1 MTIRQYVWMPHT
13 ATHQARPDAAE
24 DALPPLRPSAGV
36 IQSRPATAEDRTHL
50 AAHIGRRAIQATQ
63 SRVFANGWRPSAEG
77 KRKAKLYRIGT
88 PQLARC
94 QYAVLRH
101 KQRAAVFAVDI
112 DRRGTPGGAVENID
126 PPVLRVLHDLAAA
139 GAGPAWIGVNPIN
152 GKTHLLW
159 LVDPVYADEDGDSPN
174 MRLYEATWKAFRD
187 VLGGDRAFSNWWMR
201 SPFYAGSDDT
211 AYSWHCQHHRVDEL
225 ATLIQEAR
233 AMTGSTGPE
242 QDPTPRYRS
251 GRERLE
257 AAIARRREAET
268 FRAVAA
274 DVTED
279 MPEVPGETIDG
290 VRVRWADETQ
300 TRADR
305 DETAFRYALATAHRL
320 RVAGKRM
327 SDAAIIDAYERA
339 YAVAQAVG
347 ADGRAEDMP
356 PMRDRLTMAR
366 RVRGYVVAGKA
377 SEGTAADPSGR
388 ADSRER
394 KILATLGRR
403 GGQKAAQRWQHDPD
417 GDYARTQREK
427 LAATHRRNRGKGQGT
442 RGRIQAFVG
451 QQYAETGTMP
461 TRKEIAAEVGC
472 TPRTVTTHLA
482 ALREAGFLPD
492 S

>member
-1 MTIRQYVWMPHT
+1 MSVLNCR
-13 ATHQARPDAAE
+13 THFTPT
-24 DALPPLRPSAGV
+24 RPSDPETDGDSALGNRHAAGLV
-36 IQSRPATAEDRTHL
+36 QSRPATDTDRAHL
-50 AAHIGRRAIQATQ
+50 AEHIGRDAIQATQ
-63 SRVFANGWRPSAEG
+63 SRSFANGWCPSVEG
-77 KRKAKLYRIGT
+77 KKKAKLYRVGT
-88 PQLARC
+88 DQLARC

-101 KQRAAVFAVDI
+101 RQHAAVFAVDI
-112 DRRGTPGGAVENID
+112 DRKGTTGGAVENID
-126 PPVLRVLHDLAAA
+126 ASALRVLRELAAA
-139 GAGPAWIGVNPIN
+139 GAGPAWIGVNPTN

-159 LVDPVYADEDGDSPN
+159 MVDPVYADDNGDSPN

-201 SPFYAGSDDT
+201 SPFYSGGDEK
-211 AYSWHCQHHRVDEL
+211 AYVWHCQHHRVDGL
-225 ATLIQEAR
+225 GTLMKEVR
-233 AMTGSTGPE
+233 AMTGATGP
-242 QDPTPRYRS
+242 QKDAAPAYSS

-257 AAIARRREAET
+257 AAIARRKEAEA
-268 FRAVAA
+268 FKAVVD
-274 DVTED
+274 DVAPDLTD
-279 MPEVPGETIDG
+279 IPGETIDG
-290 VRVRWADETQ
+290 VRVRWADEDQ

-305 DETAFRYALATAHRL
+305 DETAFRYALAEAHRL
-320 RVAGKRM
+320 RSAGKRM

-339 YAVAQAVG
+339 YRLAQAVG

-366 RVRGYVVAGKA
+366 RVRGYVISGKT
-377 SEGTAADPSGR
+377 SEMGAVDAAGR

-403 GGQKAAQRWQHDPD
+403 GGQKAAQRWKTDPD
-417 GDYARTQREK
+417 GDYAKGRREVMEQ
-427 LAATHRRNRGKGQGT
+427 THRRRRGRGQGT
-442 RGRIQAFVG
+442 RGRIQTFVG

-492 S
+492 L